1 MELTTP
7 SCTTP
12 QKTIHLCPMPGTKDM
27 LWDEQDGIQSS
38 SYPFTYAFTYAKYIY
53 LCTDE

>member
-7 SCTTP
+7 STP
-12 QKTIHLCPMPGTKDM
+12 PKKTILWLMPGEKYM
-27 LWDEQDGIQSS
+27 LWDEQDGIQCS